1 MTTGPSDTNQD
12 FDGLHK
18 GKFIVR
24 VRPPINCHRNIG
36 QTSAKVAPNVSLR
49 DPAPRELFPFFFFFC
64 LSNVYIVSGRIRFGN
79 TVFRSTHITKDG
91 WIVNPIITPFKHLTA
106 VLKWAGLLVFMLQ
119 LLISICHR
127 HRHEVN
133 VGQNNDDKETKD
145 NLEGG

>member
-1 MTTGPSDTNQD
+1 MRDE
-12 FDGLHK
+12 
-18 GKFIVR
+18 FIVVR
-24 VRPPINCHRNIG
+24 VRPPINGHRNIG
-36 QTSAKVAPNVSLR
+36 QTSAKVAPKVSLR
-49 DPAPRELFPFFFFFC
+49 DPAPRELFPFVPFSFFF
-64 LSNVYIVSGRIRFGN
+64 LSFNVYIVSGGIRFGN
-79 TVFRSTHITKDG
+79 TAFRWMHITKDG

-106 VLKWAGLLVFMLQ
+106 GLKWAPGWVDLRCK